1 MPFYVVIVLL
11 YFLLLNVNYENIAV
25 RLHIIYIIFNMH
37 IKFQLNQILFTI
49 LSISLFFVY
58 NFLFQKLE
66 I

>member
-1 MPFYVVIVLL
+1 MSFYVVIVLL

-25 RLHIIYIIFNMH
+25 ILHVIYIIFNTH

-49 LSISLFFVY
+49 LSITLFFVY
-58 NFLFQKLE
+58 NFLPQKLE

>member
-25 RLHIIYIIFNMH
+25 ILHVIYIIFNTH

-49 LSISLFFVY
+49 LSITLFFVY
-58 NFLFQKLE
+58 NFLPQKLE